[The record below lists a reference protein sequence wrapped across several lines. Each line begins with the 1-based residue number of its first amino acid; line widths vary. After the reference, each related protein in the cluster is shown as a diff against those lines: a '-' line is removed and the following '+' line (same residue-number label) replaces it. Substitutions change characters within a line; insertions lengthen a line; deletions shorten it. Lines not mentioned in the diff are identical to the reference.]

1 MKLCAAGLAVFLLWM
16 PGAQAQ
22 SAVNL
27 IALRGLAPFAV
38 LDNTAAGKAALA
50 ANLRITAAIQE
61 GKDGQPGLQPFPAQ
75 QEQALKDAF
84 ITAGNA
90 SQLADGLGSKLGAAY
105 QALAAYSSTDD
116 GKTSS
121 FTSVSPS
128 VAALIGYTATLT
140 GADSNSGK
148 FFFAD
153 GKQKTTGPAVPAS
166 PAALAILKAE
176 GGVTDVFGK
185 AYDKPAG
192 SPGADPYGDSR
203 PNQTEPAA
211 IIHYSAA
218 DFFGV
223 ASGNTAYLAGPS
235 QDVTKNPSFPSG
247 HTTYG
252 NTESLLLALM
262 VPSRYTQMVT
272 RGAEYG
278 NSRIVLGAHYAM
290 DVIAGRTLA
299 YYDVAQLL
307 AGKPAY
313 LGLKEGK
320 ASITNYPAALKTAA
334 SDLNTALAQN
344 CGAAVSACAATDT
357 SRFADA
363 AADQAFYESTLTYGL
378 PAVYP
383 AKVETVAAKAPEA
396 GWLLKAAFPYLT
408 LSQADHI
415 LTETEAPGGGFL
427 DNGSAF
433 GVYSRLDLY
442 KAGQAAAALAP
453 K

>member
-1 MKLCAAGLAVFLLWM
+1 MKLWVAGFAVLLLWM
-16 PGAQAQ
+16 PAARAQ

-38 LDNTAAGKAALA
+38 LGNTAAGKAALA
-50 ANLRITAAIQE
+50 ANYRITAALQ
-61 GKDGQPGLQPFPAQ
+61 GGTDGQPGLQPLAAQ

-84 ITAGNA
+84 ITSGNA
-90 SQLADGLGSKLGAAY
+90 SQLADGLGTKLGGAY
-105 QALAAYSSTDD
+105 QALASYSSSDD

-121 FTSVSPS
+121 FTSVSSP
-128 VAALIGYTATLT
+128 VAALIAYTAALT

-166 PAALAILKAE
+166 PAALAILQDE
-176 GGVTDVFGK
+176 GGATDIFGK
-185 AYDKPAG
+185 AYGHPAG

-203 PNQTEPAA
+203 PNQTEPE
-211 IIHYSAA
+211 ILHYSGN

-223 ASGNTAYLAGPS
+223 ASGNDAYLVGPT
-235 QDVTKNPSFPSG
+235 QDVSKNPAFPSG

-252 NTESLLLALM
+252 NTESLLLAIM
-262 VPSRYTQMVT
+262 VPARYTQMVT

-299 YYDVAQLL
+299 YYDLAQLL
-307 AGKPAY
+307 AAKPAY

-320 ASITNYPAALKTAA
+320 VSITNYPASLKAA
-334 SDLNTALAQN
+334 ARDLNAALEKK
-344 CGAAVSACAATDT
+344 CGATVAECAATDT

-383 AKVETVAAKAPEA
+383 AKVENLAVKAPEA

-408 LSQADHI
+408 LAQADHI
-415 LTETEAPGGGFL
+415 LTETEGPGGGFL

-433 GVYSRLDLY
+433 GVYSRLDLV
-442 KAGQAAAALAP
+442 KAGKLAAAMAP

>member
-1 MKLCAAGLAVFLLWM
+1 MKILVAGFAVFLLWM
-16 PGAQAQ
+16 PGAEAQ
-22 SAVNL
+22 SALNL

-38 LDNTAAGKAALA
+38 LGNTAAGNAALT
-50 ANLRITAAIQE
+50 ANYRTTAAIQE
-61 GKDGQPGLQPFPAQ
+61 GKGGQPGLQPFASQ
-75 QEQALKDAF
+75 QEQALQDAF
-84 ITAGNA
+84 ITSGNA
-90 SQLADGLGSKLGAAY
+90 SQLADGLGTKLGGAY
-105 QALAAYSSTDD
+105 QALASYSSTDD
-116 GKTSS
+116 GKTST

-128 VAALIGYTATLT
+128 VAALIAYTATLT

-153 GKQKTTGPAVPAS
+153 GKQKTTGPAVAAS
-166 PAALAILKAE
+166 PKALAILKDE

-185 AYDKPAG
+185 AYGHPAG

-203 PNQTEPAA
+203 PNQTEPE
-211 IIHYSAA
+211 ILHYTGA

-223 ASGNTAYLAGPS
+223 ASGNDAYLMGPT
-235 QDVTKNPSFPSG
+235 QDVSKNPSFPSG

-252 NTESLLLALM
+252 NTESLLLAIM
-262 VPSRYTQMVT
+262 VPARYTQMVT

-299 YYDVAQLL
+299 YYDLAQLL

-320 ASITNYPAALKTAA
+320 VSIANYPAALKAA
-334 SDLNTALAQN
+334 ANDLNAALEQK
-344 CGAAVSACAATDT
+344 CGAAVAVCAATDT

-363 AADQAFYESTLTYGL
+363 AADAAFYESTLTYGL
-378 PAVYP
+378 PTVYP
-383 AKVETVAAKAPEA
+383 AKVEVVGVKAPEA

-408 LSQADHI
+408 LAQADHI
-415 LTETEAPGGGFL
+415 LTETEGPGGGFL

-433 GVYSRLDLY
+433 GMYSRLDLL
-442 KAGQAAAALAP
+442 KAGNLAEAMAP